1 MSRLEDS
8 LNRLK
13 QKIENN
19 LDSKRVNLI
28 CDWLD
33 TWGMYI
39 DQETSF
45 DPQKRRNYKAGDIV
59 SICLGYNVGSEQG
72 GNRPAVVLG
81 RSSRSSKSL
90 LVVPLGS
97 LATDDDE
104 TKLRW
109 FEVLLGPIED
119 FNQETGRP
127 LDTRSKAIINQ
138 LRPISKQRIINP
150 TSDRDNCINIGPDKL
165 KLIEEAVVKSI
176 FTTRRFKS

>member
-39 DQETSF
+39 DQESTF

-81 RSSRSSKSL
+81 RSSRTSKSI

-97 LATDDDE
+97 LANDDDE
-104 TKLRW
+104 TKLRS
-109 FEVLLGPIED
+109 FEVLLGPIEE
-119 FNQETGRP
+119 FNQETKRP
-127 LDTRSKAIINQ
+127 LETRSKALINQ

-150 TSDRDNCINIGPDKL
+150 TTSRHNCINIGEEKL
-165 KLIEEAVVKSI
+165 QLIEEAIMKSI
-176 FTTRRFKS
+176 VTTKNL

>member
-1 MSRLEDS
+1 MSRLQGS
-8 LNRLK
+8 LNFLK

-19 LDSKRVNLI
+19 LDTKRVNLI

-39 DQETSF
+39 DQESTF

-81 RSSRSSKSL
+81 RSSRSSKSI

-97 LATDDDE
+97 LAPDDDE
-104 TKLRW
+104 TRLRS
-109 FEVLLGPIED
+109 FEILLGPITD
-119 FNQETGRP
+119 FNQETNRP
-127 LDTRSKAIINQ
+127 LDTRSKALINQ

-150 TSDRDNCINIGPDKL
+150 TNSKHNCINIGQEKL
-165 KLIEEAVVKSI
+165 SLIEEAIVKSI
-176 FTTRRFKS
+176 VTTRNL